1 MPTLSLKVPNLRL
14 LFVWLGALLTLV
26 AAPLRAELP
35 ARPEGPILDAAQIL
49 PAQSEAQLDQRLRAY
64 NQKTGRAV
72 MVVTVPSLE
81 GEDIASYGPALGRA
95 WGVGGKES
103 DQGLILL
110 VAPTERKLRIEVGYG
125 LEQFMPDVLAGRIVR
140 DVIRPRFKAD
150 DYPGGINAGID
161 AIITQLD
168 RDPADA
174 KAMAEAAAAAEAN
187 REVRDN
193 PSIGGVIFW
202 LILILLLMS
211 VFGRRRGRGRAYRSG
226 IDPGIVLW
234 GISEAMHH
242 SRGSGGWSGG
252 SSGGG
257 GGIDWGGFGGGDF
270 GGGGAS
276 GDW

>member
-1 MPTLSLKVPNLRL
+1 MLALSIKAPWLRL
-14 LFVWLGALLTLV
+14 LIVWIAALLAFA
-26 AAPLRAELP
+26 AAPLKAELP
-35 ARPEGPILDAAQIL
+35 ARPAGPILDAADIL
-49 PAQSEAQLDQRLRAY
+49 PAESEARLDQRLRAY

-72 MVVTVPSLE
+72 MVVTVRSLD
-81 GEDIASYGPALGRA
+81 GEDIATYGPALGRA

-174 KAMAEAAAAAEAN
+174 KAVAEAAAAAEAN
-187 REVRDN
+187 REARDN
-193 PSIGGVIFW
+193 PSVGGVVFW
-202 LILILLLMS
+202 LILIVFFMS
-211 VFGRRRGRGRAYRSG
+211 VFGRRRGRRRAYRSG

-234 GISEAMHH
+234 GISEAIHH
-242 SRGSGGWSGG
+242 SRGSGGWGGG
-252 SSGGG
+252 SNGG
-257 GGIDWGGFGGGDF
+257 GGIDFGGFGGGDF